1 MVLAV
6 MIGKSVA
13 RKFMADW
20 RIAIGK
26 DCPPDG
32 SVFLKTPSAAGYPLF
47 LSGLLGLV
55 AGRE

>member
-1 MVLAV
+1 M

-26 DCPPDG
+26 DYPPDG
-32 SVFLKTPSAAGYPLF
+32 TVFLKTPSAAGYPLF
-47 LSGLLGLV
+47 LSGLLGHV